1 MKTLN
6 SLFFLPLFFGC
17 SGGDKDTAMEETFA
31 LTDGSWLFGD
41 TSYTNDQCNPENNA
55 ATSPAVIDAII
66 FTLTNVSETEVTLES
81 AAGTQW
87 DCTLDGMTVTCND
100 YSES

>member
-1 MKTLN
+1 
-6 SLFFLPLFFGC
+6 
-17 SGGDKDTAMEETFA
+17 MEETFA
-31 LTDGSWLFGD
+31 PTDGSWSFGD
-41 TSYTNDQCNPENNA
+41 TSYTNDQCNLDNA

-87 DCTLDGMTVTCND
+87 DCVLGQYDCHMQ
-100 YSES
+100 